1 MDNLSDVDLNMKYSD
16 DEENKYWGDDP
27 REVINHLFALE
38 ETNLFKIKHIE
49 DAEQTLEII
58 NLQSQYNIEQQK
70 KKIEIVEKN
79 IREYK
84 NNLEKLK

>member
-49 DAEQTLEII
+49 DAE
-58 NLQSQYNIEQQK
+58 
-70 KKIEIVEKN
+70 
-79 IREYK
+79 
-84 NNLEKLK
+84 